1 MRFELFDHLNKHQYL
16 TIEKFYKLYQQR
28 YSLIFKIAEN
38 LNNPLHSLS
47 KAAVLLRIN
56 EKKNSGE
63 IAVPLCAIS
72 ASVLS
77 NINNNQPN
85 ISLMISHL
93 LTAKEISLLTRAL
106 FRHRLND
113 VIARKIPVSF
123 QSVFFDTFLIYL
135 YIYVCVIMSSAL
147 DFPFI
152 VAYQTHILT
161 SFAMCCIALG

>member
-1 MRFELFDHLNKHQYL
+1 
-16 TIEKFYKLYQQR
+16 
-28 YSLIFKIAEN
+28 
-38 LNNPLHSLS
+38 
-47 KAAVLLRIN
+47 
-56 EKKNSGE
+56 
-63 IAVPLCAIS
+63 
-72 ASVLS
+72 
-77 NINNNQPN
+77 
-85 ISLMISHL
+85 MISHL

-123 QSVFFDTFLIYL
+123 QSVFFDTFLIYI
-135 YIYVCVIMSSAL
+135 YIYICVIMSSAL

>member
-1 MRFELFDHLNKHQYL
+1 
-16 TIEKFYKLYQQR
+16 
-28 YSLIFKIAEN
+28 
-38 LNNPLHSLS
+38 
-47 KAAVLLRIN
+47 
-56 EKKNSGE
+56 
-63 IAVPLCAIS
+63 
-72 ASVLS
+72 
-77 NINNNQPN
+77 
-85 ISLMISHL
+85 MISHL

-123 QSVFFDTFLIYL
+123 QSVFFDTFLIYI
-135 YIYVCVIMSSAL
+135 YIYMCVIMSSAL